1 MMNLVGFYKTKSVE
15 RGLKVINLLFQPF
28 DSQDLIS
35 NSPYCLPNNSF
46 DVSSEKLD
54 MGSTYNPLIDI
65 FLYSHHF
72 SAWYC
77 TDIVERNS
85 VLVTYG
91 VKGSSEPRVMWSFS
105 LFTCLT
111 ASCSS
116 RLLTISSGI
125 WRTTLLL
132 FAPISWITGNV
143 RHFNNSDYFFLIPW
157 QYLLKEQKVWSE
169 YFQQDFRTVPY
180 NCKTKVIYCF
190 RHRFLSVIQD
200 MYAYEEGSWAE
211 ILPYYPPD
219 LGMYIGYRAGDFD

>member
-1 MMNLVGFYKTKSVE
+1 MHLYLKKSHFNFFPHSVCWLKIPMMNLVGFYKTKSVE

-54 MGSTYNPLIDI
+54 IGSTYNPLIDI

-111 ASCSS
+111 ASCSLRS
-116 RLLTISSGI
+116 LTISSGI

-132 FAPISWITGNV
+132 FARISWTTGNV
-143 RHFNNSDYFFLIPW
+143 RHFNNSDYFFFNSLTIFAQGTESLIW
-157 QYLLKEQKVWSE
+157 I
-169 YFQQDFRTVPY
+169 FRQDFRTAPY

-200 MYAYEEGSWAE
+200 MYA
-211 ILPYYPPD
+211 
-219 LGMYIGYRAGDFD
+219 

>member
-1 MMNLVGFYKTKSVE
+1 MLKRIQVCGEQLTIHLYLKKSHFNFFPHSVCWLKIPMMNLVGFYKTKSVE
-15 RGLKVINLLFQPF
+15 RGLKVINLLFKPF

-46 DVSSEKLD
+46 DVSSEKLGI
-54 MGSTYNPLIDI
+54 GSAINPLIDI
-65 FLYSHHF
+65 FLHSHHL

-77 TDIVERNS
+77 TDIVRRNS
-85 VLVTYG
+85 FLVTYG

-116 RLLTISSGI
+116 RLVTISSGI

-143 RHFNNSDYFFLIPW
+143 RHFNNSDYFF
-157 QYLLKEQKVWSE
+157 
-169 YFQQDFRTVPY
+169 F
-180 NCKTKVIYCF
+180 
-190 RHRFLSVIQD
+190 
-200 MYAYEEGSWAE
+200 
-211 ILPYYPPD
+211 
-219 LGMYIGYRAGDFD
+219 